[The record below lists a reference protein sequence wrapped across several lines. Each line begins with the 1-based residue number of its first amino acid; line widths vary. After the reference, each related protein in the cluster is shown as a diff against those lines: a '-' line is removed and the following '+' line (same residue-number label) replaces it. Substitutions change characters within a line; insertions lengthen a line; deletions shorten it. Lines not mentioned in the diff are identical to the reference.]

1 MLDHHQRSDCE
12 HQDRVVTHQERSF
25 VGSHCVHQHFSKLL
39 MFHRSGIEVSYQDVE
54 EYLQLSSA
62 LLFEHRVKV
71 QKVVKEGSI
80 IQNTILNTRAQS
92 MLLGEVE
99 VYCHQ
104 TVKNFQETLDEVR
117 FWLEL
122 RFRELL
128 CVLQEIVPSL
138 YQEGQKVI
146 SDSITYSVGH

>member
-1 MLDHHQRSDCE
+1 
-12 HQDRVVTHQERSF
+12 
-25 VGSHCVHQHFSKLL
+25 
-39 MFHRSGIEVSYQDVE
+39 
-54 EYLQLSSA
+54 
-62 LLFEHRVKV
+62 
-71 QKVVKEGSI
+71 
-80 IQNTILNTRAQS
+80 

-104 TVKNFQETLDEVR
+104 TVENFQETLDKVR